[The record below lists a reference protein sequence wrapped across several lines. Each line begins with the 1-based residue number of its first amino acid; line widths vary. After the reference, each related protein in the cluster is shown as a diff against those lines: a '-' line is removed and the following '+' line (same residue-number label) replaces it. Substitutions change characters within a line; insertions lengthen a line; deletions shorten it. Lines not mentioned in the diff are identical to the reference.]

1 MMIKNTIPLV
11 FLLTCLSVHAAP
23 FNLDGQMSPLD
34 QQGHYS
40 VSINDDQEGHQFKGD
55 ATDIGNGALQL
66 ALKDNK
72 GKAYS
77 GTATNADGKLYDFT
91 LKDSDSETNIGG
103 TLTVID

>member
-1 MMIKNTIPLV
+1 MMIKNTIPLA
-11 FLLTCLSVHAAP
+11 LLMASLAAYATP
-23 FNLDGQMSPLD
+23 FNLDGQMSPVD

-40 VSINDDQEGHQFKGD
+40 VSINGGHGHQLKGD

-66 ALKDNK
+66 ALKDDK
-72 GKAYS
+72 GKSYS

-91 LKDSDSETNIGG
+91 LKDSDSDNDIGG